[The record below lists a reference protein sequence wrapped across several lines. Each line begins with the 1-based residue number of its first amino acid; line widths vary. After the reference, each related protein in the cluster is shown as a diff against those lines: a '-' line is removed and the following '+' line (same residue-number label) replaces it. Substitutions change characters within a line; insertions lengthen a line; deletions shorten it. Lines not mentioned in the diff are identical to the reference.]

1 MSFLQT
7 KVGHIFY
14 VIVSV
19 LVMKLLKLLIK
30 AKLRIFMIFNQYE
43 FFLGNEIYLIAV
55 KILDRLFKMSLAS
68 I

>member
-30 AKLRIFMIFNQYE
+30 VKLRIFMIFNQYE

>member
-1 MSFLQT
+1 LQT

>member
-7 KVGHIFY
+7 KVGHTFY

-55 KILDRLFKMSLAS
+55 KILDSLFKMSLAS